1 MKLSNRA
8 ISRLWAALHQLDGQ
22 QKPDGTRDAPYEFKG
37 NVIYAIARTINHLRS
52 HQEAVQKATDGI
64 VRQHAKGKSGIS
76 ADDPAFATCQD
87 EINHLLDGEAEVEIH
102 RVKLA
107 DLNLD
112 KNHLRPSTLAGLEA
126 IIEE

>member
-1 MKLSNRA
+1 MKLTNRA
-8 ISRLWAALHQLDGQ
+8 IGRLWAALHQLDGA

-37 NVIYAIARTINHLRS
+37 SVLYAIARTINHLRS
-52 HQEAVQKATDGI
+52 HTEAVQKATDGI
-64 VRQHAKGKSGIS
+64 VRQHANGKAGIS
-76 ADDPAFATCQD
+76 QDDPAFTACQD
-87 EINHLLDGEAEVEIH
+87 EINQLLDAEAEVEIH

-112 KNHLRPSTLAGLEA
+112 KNHLRPTTLAGLDA

>member
-1 MKLSNRA
+1 MKLTNRA
-8 ISRLWAALHQLDGQ
+8 IARLWSALHALDGQ
-22 QKPDGTRDAPYEFKG
+22 KKPDGTADAPYEFKG
-37 NVIYAIARTINHLRS
+37 NVLYAIARTINHLRS

-64 VRQHAKGKSGIS
+64 VRTHAKGKAGIS
-76 ADDPAFATCQD
+76 ADDPAFAACQD
-87 EINHLLDGEAEVEIH
+87 ELDQQLAVESEVEVH

-126 IIEE
+126 IIDE

>member
-1 MKLSNRA
+1 MKLTNRA
-8 ISRLWAALHQLDGQ
+8 IGRLWAALHQLDGG

-37 NVIYAIARTINHLRS
+37 SVLYAIARTINHLRS
-52 HQEAVQKATDGI
+52 HTEAVQKATDGI
-64 VRQHAKGKSGIS
+64 VRIHAQGKSTIS
-76 ADDPAFATCQD
+76 ADDPAFARCNE
-87 EINHLLDGEAEVEIH
+87 EIEQLLAVETEVEIH

-112 KNHLRPSTLAGLEA
+112 KNHLRPTTLAGLDA

>member
-8 ISRLWAALHQLDGQ
+8 IARLWAALHALDGQ
-22 QKPDGTRDAPYEFKG
+22 QKPDGTREAAFEFKG
-37 NVIYAIARTINHLRS
+37 NVLYAIARTINHLRG

-64 VRQHAKGKSGIS
+64 VRKHANGKPGIS
-76 ADDPAFATCQD
+76 AEDPAFAACQD
-87 EINHLLDGEAEVEIH
+87 EINELLDTETEVEIH